1 MIRKPTYEELEK
13 RVKEL
18 EKEFIDHK
26 RSEKAL
32 YESEEKY
39 RHVVENVKV
48 GILVVQDVK
57 LVFANSKISDVLGY
71 TKEELTSHSNPFEF
85 IHQDDREMAFERY
98 IKRIEGEE
106 VPETYE
112 FRVVDKD
119 RNIKWVEVNGVRI
132 DWDGQPATLNF
143 FTDISERKRSEEAL
157 KEAYEIISKS
167 PAVAFLWKNNEGWPV
182 EFVTK
187 NVKGLFGY
195 TAEEFISGKVVYSKT
210 VHPDDLDR
218 VAGEVESFSNE
229 RGRNGFT
236 HEPYRI
242 VTKDGRVKWIDDRTY
257 IRRDGEGRITHY
269 QGMVFDI
276 TDRIEAEEA
285 LRDSKERIETIIYSM
300 PVGIVII
307 DAETKEIIDANPQAT
322 LTIGAPVERIAGY
335 KCHKFICTE
344 EKGKSTIT
352 DFGQDTDSS
361 EHILRTADGK
371 NLPIH
376 RAAIPV
382 TIDERKCL
390 IESFFDI
397 SEHKRA
403 ELERIEREK
412 LQGVIEMAGAVCH
425 ELNQPMQSVF
435 GYSELLMMDMEKGD
449 HLYEHISNIKGQVAK
464 MGDITKKIVRITR
477 YKTKD
482 YLKNKIIDIDEAS
495 DAVE

>member
-1 MIRKPTYEELEK
+1 MVRKPTYEELEK
-13 RVKEL
+13 RVKEP

-26 RSEKAL
+26 RQEKAL
-32 YESEEKY
+32 YESEKKY
-39 RHVVENVKV
+39 RYVVENVKV

-85 IHQDDREMAFERY
+85 IHQDDREMAFERH

-132 DWDGQPATLNF
+132 DWEDQPATLNF

-157 KEAYEIISKS
+157 KEAYDIISKS
-167 PAVAFLWKNNEGWPV
+167 PAVVFLWKNSEGWPV
-182 EFVTK
+182 EFVSE
-187 NVKGLFGY
+187 NVKGLFGH

-210 VHPDDLDR
+210 VHTEDLDR
-218 VAGEVESFSNE
+218 VAKEVESFSNE
-229 RGRNGFT
+229 RGRKSFT
-236 HEPYRI
+236 HDPYRI
-242 VTKDGRVKWIDDRTY
+242 VTKDGKVKWIDDRTY
-257 IRRDGEGRITHY
+257 IRRDVEGRITHY
-269 QGMVFDI
+269 QGIVFDI
-276 TDRIEAEEA
+276 TERIEAEEA
-285 LRDSKERIETIIYSM
+285 LRENTERIETIIHSM
-300 PVGIVII
+300 PVGIVIV
-307 DAETKEIIDANPQAT
+307 DEETREIIDANPQAT
-322 LTIGAPVERIAGY
+322 LLIGAPVERIAGHQ
-335 KCHKFICTE
+335 CHKFICTGE
-344 EKGKSTIT
+344 EGKRPIS
-352 DFGQDTDSS
+352 DLGMDTDSS

-376 RAAIPV
+376 RTAIPV
-382 TIDERKCL
+382 TIDDRKCL

-412 LQGVIEMAGAVCH
+412 MQGVIEMAGAVCH

-435 GYSELLMMDMEKGD
+435 GYSELLIMDMEKGD
-449 HLYEHISNIKGQVAK
+449 HFYEHISNIKGQIDR
-464 MGDITKKIVRITR
+464 MGGITKKIMRITR

-495 DAVE
+495 M